1 MTLLDKFVMFH
12 NDFLYYVGII
22 AEDRYLSSNE
32 ILINL
37 TLALI
42 LSVGYLYFISP
53 YLLKRVDKI
62 KMSDE
67 QVFYSFGVVNITF
80 LTIVYF
86 EQMYTF
92 LAITILLEGVLYII
106 FTDKKFVNVKEFITG
121 FF

>member
-1 MTLLDKFVMFH
+1 MTLLDKFVMYH
-12 NDFLYYVGII
+12 NDFLYHVGII

-32 ILINL
+32 ILINI

-42 LSVGYLYFISP
+42 LSAGYLYFISP

-62 KMSDE
+62 KMSKE

-86 EQMYTF
+86 EQMYIF

-106 FTDKKFVNVKEFITG
+106 FTDKKFVNVKEFIRG